1 MSHSGI
7 RIVGLGLMLVLVG
20 RAAGQADVKVDA
32 GGAGDVPA
40 WVAQQIQNPDDPR
53 VKEYAKRQ
61 KSKKQLE
68 KELFKIRH
76 EFIHNIKKTELRQI
90 GIHKIRSYTQP
101 YIYES
106 LVTTFE
112 KEGDDVRQAVF
123 EHLADQ
129 KNDEADTTIAW
140 FGVFGKRPETRA
152 DATSALKVRLK
163 DIKSGDQVS
172 NSVKTV
178 VAQGLRSGDNKELS
192 AAAGLAQQLKL
203 VEAIP
208 MMINAQVQ
216 GQQVATGGGN
226 GDDGRSLAWIQI
238 GTQQAFVSDLTPVVG
253 DSAVAF
259 DPTVSVITSGTVLRI
274 VDAVVVTYQVDV
286 HNSLIA
292 LSSDAWGQPTHKLG
306 WDQVAWRTWY
316 KDEFK
321 PFLAKQA
328 DEKRT
333 AAKAEPAR

>member
-1 MSHSGI
+1 MTHRPLPI
-7 RIVGLGLMLVLVG
+7 LGLVLL
-20 RAAGQADVKVDA
+20 AAGPSMGQADVKVDA
-32 GGAGDVPA
+32 GQGLNDAPA
-40 WVAQQIQNPDDPR
+40 WVVQQIQNPNDPR

-123 EHLADQ
+123 EHLTDQ
-129 KNDEADTTIAW
+129 KNDEADTTVAW
-140 FGVFGKRPETRA
+140 FAVFGKREETRT
-152 DATSALKVRLK
+152 DATAALKSRVK
-163 DIKSGDQVS
+163 DMKSGDDVS
-172 NSVKTV
+172 NRIKSV
-178 VAQGLRSGDNKELS
+178 VAQGLRSGNSKELT
-192 AAAGLAQQLKL
+192 AAAGLAEQLKL
-203 VEAIP
+203 IEAIP
-208 MMINAQVQ
+208 MLISAQIQ
-216 GQQVATGGGN
+216 GQQVGTGGN
-226 GDDGRSLAWIQI
+226 GDDGHSLAWIQI

-286 HNSLIA
+286 HNSLVA
-292 LSSDAWGQPTHKLG
+292 LSSEAWGQPTTKLG
-306 WDQVAWRTWY
+306 WDQAAWRKWY
-316 KDEFK
+316 KDDFT
-321 PFLAKQA
+321 PFLA
-328 DEKRT
+328 EKK
-333 AAKAEPAR
+333 KAEVAARAEAK